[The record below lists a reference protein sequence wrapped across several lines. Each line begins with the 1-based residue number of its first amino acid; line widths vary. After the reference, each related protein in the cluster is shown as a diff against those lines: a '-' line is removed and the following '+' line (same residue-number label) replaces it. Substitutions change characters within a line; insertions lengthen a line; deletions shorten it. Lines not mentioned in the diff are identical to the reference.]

1 MLRRFKTNILSVLDA
16 SKIKALKAILLHVR
30 ELFAIMFGCKCFYW
44 NTPSDFSQPVQ
55 PQPYSLP
62 APIPQ
67 WPEGKGFWVLF
78 IYLFVCL
85 FSENKMWVLKFFF
98 GFLV

>member
-1 MLRRFKTNILSVLDA
+1 MLRVFKANILSVSDA
-16 SKIKALKAILLHVR
+16 LKIKALKAILLYVR

-44 NTPSDFSQPVQ
+44 NTPSDFSQPFL

-78 IYLFVCL
+78 IYLFVC
-85 FSENKMWVLKFFF
+85 FLKIKF
-98 GFLV
+98 GF